1 MHGTGCGRVR
11 TGDGRAR
18 CIADLSGNPRCGL
31 LRRRVKRKQQKQ
43 KRAASGQGR
52 AYKRTNRANVP
63 SPCPSKTDSYACHI
77 QRSPFMRELCFH
89 AGRRRALISGCSRR
103 LVLSGG
109 ASHRSEP
116 SIRKHRHQSSAAA
129 ECAAHLAVFD
139 GNCRQK
145 WRCTTFLDKLTTRPE
160 GALRNN
166 GFDYSALW
174 FVLLVCVRTHRWGG
188 EKQTWATVLDKRFSG
203 ESATI
208 TL

>member
-1 MHGTGCGRVR
+1 MVERDALLISPVIRGAGCW
-11 TGDGRAR
+11 
-18 CIADLSGNPRCGL
+18 ADVSSPNN
-31 LRRRVKRKQQKQ
+31 RRRSTQPAGTAEPTSEPTERMFRL
-43 KRAASGQGR
+43 RAKAR
-52 AYKRTNRANVP
+52 PTIMPAIFREVP
-63 SPCPSKTDSYACHI
+63 SCVK
-77 QRSPFMRELCFH
+77 LCFH

-116 SIRKHRHQSSAAA
+116 SVRSTDINPQRLRSTQPIPLSST
-129 ECAAHLAVFD
+129 E
-139 GNCRQK
+139 NCRQK
-145 WRCTTFLDKLTTRPE
+145 WRYTTLLDKPTTRPE

-208 TL
+208 KL